1 MSTPRR
7 ALNTVL
13 IVIAALAIAVAVV
26 LAPGWIVSIDLG
38 GQTVSAAERLDAVNG
53 ARTTILQ
60 AVGGLVLTLGAYA
73 TWRRLRINE
82 EELRSDRDGQITERY
97 SRAIEH
103 LGSDSRDVRI
113 GGIYALERVARNS
126 AEDRAAIVAVLCAY
140 VRGHAPWPPVDGDE
154 AGLVPEDLRS
164 LAIRANDVQVAL
176 TALGR
181 LDVDPAEQDVA
192 IPRTDLRYARLSRL
206 DFSRARLSH
215 TGLIRARI
223 HQANLREAILAEAD
237 LRLADV
243 RLTDL
248 RGADLSGAD
257 LRGANLAG
265 SRLDGARLDG
275 ARLDGARADAATTW
289 PDGFDPAAAGVQ
301 VTA

>member
-1 MSTPRR
+1 MMAVSTPRR
-7 ALNTVL
+7 AITTVL
-13 IVIAALAIAVAVV
+13 IALAAIAIAVVV
-26 LAPGWIVSIDLG
+26 VFAPGWIVSVDLA
-38 GQTVSAAERLDAVNG
+38 GQAVSAAERLDAVNG

-103 LGSDSRDVRI
+103 LGSESRDVRI

-140 VRGHAPWPPVDGDE
+140 IRGHSPWPPVDGE
-154 AGLVPEDLRS
+154 ETGPAAEDLRS

-181 LDVDPAEQDVA
+181 LDVDRAEQDVA
-192 IPRTDLRYARLSRL
+192 IPRTDLRHARLSRL
-206 DFSRARLSH
+206 NFSRARLSH
-215 TGLIRARI
+215 VSLIRARI
-223 HQANLREAILAEAD
+223 HEANLREAILNEAD
-237 LRLADV
+237 LRLADLG
-243 RLTDL
+243 LTDLREADL
-248 RGADLSGAD
+248 RGADL
-257 LRGANLAG
+257 RGASLNG
-265 SRLDGARLDG
+265 TRLDGAI
-275 ARLDGARADAATTW
+275 LDGARADAATAW

-301 VTA
+301 LTA

>member
-1 MSTPRR
+1 MMGAVSKSRR
-7 ALNTVL
+7 TLTTVL
-13 IVIAALAIAVAVV
+13 IALAAAALIVAVV
-26 LAPGWIVSIDLG
+26 LAPGWIVSIDLA
-38 GQTVSAAERLDAVNG
+38 GQAVSAAERLDAVNG

-82 EELRSDRDGQITERY
+82 EELRTDRDGQITERY

-126 AEDRAAIVAVLCAY
+126 AEDRDAIVAVLCAY
-140 VRGHAPWPPVDGDE
+140 IRGHSPWPPVDGE
-154 AGLVPEDLRS
+154 EEGEDPLRS

-181 LDVDPAEQDVA
+181 LVGPTGDPDVA
-192 IPRTDLRYARLSRL
+192 IPRTDLRYARLSRMN
-206 DFSRARLSH
+206 FGQARLSH
-215 TGLIRARI
+215 
-223 HQANLREAILAEAD
+223 ANLRRARLHGTDLRGALMAEAN
-237 LRLADV
+237 LGLADAGQA
-243 RLTDL
+243 DL
-248 RGADLSGAD
+248 RGADLQRVD
-257 LRGANLAG
+257 LRGANLK
-265 SRLDGARLDG
+265 GARLDG
-275 ARLDGARADAATTW
+275 AQLEGACADAATAW